1 VFDFFDAS
9 GDAAAVSGN
18 QLATM
23 VAINRDRS
31 IAFERSGVPI
41 ASFDAISGASPTR
54 AAGEATH
61 KF

>member
-1 VFDFFDAS
+1 VR
-9 GDAAAVSGN
+9 GN
-18 QLATM
+18 HLATM
-23 VAINRDRS
+23 VVINRDRS
-31 IAFERSGVPI
+31 IAFERSGVPV